1 MNLVGVHGY
10 LLGFAVVGGWAVVC
24 LWSLVLRL
32 ARAGE
37 TPWFWRAVSLVQI
50 LLALQFA
57 VGLVLLLMWLLGAAG
72 LPGDGSAFQ
81 VTFHLLYGAGFPLIV
96 LFFGHK
102 WARDARVH
110 PHSAFALVGLVNFGL
125 TARAWMVGAGIG

>member
-1 MNLVGVHGY
+1 MDVVGLHGY
-10 LLGFAVVGGWAVVC
+10 VLGLTVVGSWLVVC

-37 TPWFWRAVSLVQI
+37 TPWFWRAVSLAQI
-50 LLALQFA
+50 LLALQFVA
-57 VGLVLLLMWLLGAAG
+57 GLVLVTMWVLGAAG
-72 LPGDGSAFQ
+72 LPGDGSAFD
-81 VTFHLLYGAGFPLIV
+81 VTFHLLYGVGFPLVV

-102 WARDARVH
+102 WARDGRIN